1 MTIPEP
7 EFISS
12 EEYVDP
18 GDRINA
24 MFEKSFSQM
33 REQVTGDQEEA
44 DQEDEETEE

>member
-24 MFEKSFSQM
+24 MFNQSFAGM
-33 REQVTGDQEEA
+33 RDEATGDQEEA
-44 DQEDEETEE
+44 DQEDEESEE